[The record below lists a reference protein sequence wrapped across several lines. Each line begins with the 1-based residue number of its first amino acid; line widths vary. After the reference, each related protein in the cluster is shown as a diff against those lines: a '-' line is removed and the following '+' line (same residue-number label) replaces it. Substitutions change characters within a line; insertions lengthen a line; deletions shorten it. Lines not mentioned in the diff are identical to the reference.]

1 MKIYIAALPFGL
13 MEFTPSVAMEFGV
26 EAIALTMMIVFLSG
40 IACMLIS
47 KKTRFPYTPLLIFFG
62 ILVGPILHLILPE
75 TARMLFY
82 YIRAFGLFLVMLA
95 AGFQLKISLLKKHMV
110 VIGLLDT
117 LGLLII
123 ALLAGWFFQVVFHV
137 PWVIGFLFGAI
148 VSGTDPATL
157 VPLFKAHKIDK
168 DTETIILTE
177 AIFNGPLAIIL
188 TLVAFIFII
197 PEVPALQDIILIV
210 PSNTLYLAATFF
222 FLYQILASALLG
234 LGFAALTYYM
244 MDKLKVTEHPYA
256 EILVLAM
263 AFGAYVFGEFIKASG
278 FLVVTVMAIILA
290 NYTQVFK
297 RKSEEMSK
305 AIDNNAKFTDTISTF
320 AIILIFV
327 LLGSALSVSRDTLN
341 AIFYGTIVAL
351 FVIFVARPLAT
362 LVILPKTGVKKYLF
376 ISFEGP
382 KGAVAASMATL
393 PIAIGSAFG
402 DANLVYWGEII
413 LVSALMTVF
422 LSMILESAWMPYLGK
437 KLLDKK

>member
-1 MKIYIAALPFGL
+1 MV
-13 MEFTPSVAMEFGV
+13 FTPSVAMEFGI
-26 EAIALTMMIVFLSG
+26 EAIALALMIVFLSG
-40 IACMLIS
+40 IVSMLIS
-47 KKTRFPYTPLLIFFG
+47 KKTKFPYTPLLIFFG
-62 ILVGPILHLILPE
+62 ILVGPILHLILPD

-95 AGFQLKISLLKKHMV
+95 AGFQLKLSMLRKHML
-110 VIGLLDT
+110 VIALLDT
-117 LGLLII
+117 LGLLIT
-123 ALLAGWFFQVVFHV
+123 ALVAGWFFQVVFHV

-157 VPLFKAHKIDK
+157 VPLFKVHKINK
-168 DTETIILTE
+168 DVETIILTE

-197 PEVPALQDIILIV
+197 PEVPALQDVILIV

-222 FLYQILASALLG
+222 FLYQTLASALLG
-234 LGFAALTYYM
+234 LGFAALTYYTM
-244 MDKLKVTEHPYA
+244 VKLKVTEHPYA

-278 FLVVTVMAIILA
+278 FLVVTVMAIIIA
-290 NYTQVFK
+290 NYSVIFK
-297 RKSEEMSK
+297 KRTKEMDS
-305 AIDNNAKFTDTISTF
+305 AVENNTEFTDTISSF

-327 LLGSALSVSRDTLN
+327 LLGAALSVSSATLS
-341 AIFYGTIVAL
+341 IIMYGTLIAL
-351 FVIFVARPLAT
+351 FVVFVARPLAT
-362 LVILPKTGVKKYLF
+362 LVILPKTGVKKFLF
-376 ISFEGP
+376 IAFEGP

-402 DANLVYWGEII
+402 DTNLVYWGEII

-422 LSMILESAWMPYLGK
+422 LSMILESAWMPYLSK
-437 KLLDKK
+437 KLLGEE

>member
-1 MKIYIAALPFGL
+1 MG
-13 MEFTPSVAMEFGV
+13 FTPSVAMEFGI
-26 EAIALTMMIVFLSG
+26 EAIALALMIVFLSG
-40 IACMLIS
+40 IASMLIS
-47 KKTRFPYTPLLIFFG
+47 KKTKFPYTPLLIFFG

-82 YIRAFGLFLVMLA
+82 YIRAFGLFIVMLA
-95 AGFQLKISLLKKHMV
+95 AGFQLKISLLRKHMV

-117 LGLLII
+117 LGLLFT
-123 ALLAGWFFQVVFHV
+123 ALLAGWFFQLVFHV

-157 VPLFKAHKIDK
+157 VPLFKVHRIDK

-197 PEVPALQDIILIV
+197 PEVPALQDVILIV

-222 FLYQILASALLG
+222 FLYQTLASALLG
-234 LGFAALTYYM
+234 LGFAALTYYTM
-244 MDKLKVTEHPYA
+244 AKLKVTEHPYA

-278 FLVVTVMAIILA
+278 FLVVTVMAIVLS
-290 NYTQVFK
+290 NYALIF
-297 RKSEEMSK
+297 RRRSERMDE
-305 AIDNNAKFTDTISTF
+305 AIENNAKFTDTLSTF
-320 AIILIFV
+320 SIILIFV
-327 LLGSALSVSRDTLN
+327 LLGSALDLSRDTMN
-341 AIFYGTIVAL
+341 AIVYGTIVAL
-351 FVIFVARPLAT
+351 FVIFVARPLAS

-376 ISFEGP
+376 IAFEGP

-393 PIAIGSAFG
+393 PIAIGRAFG

-422 LSMILESAWMPYLGK
+422 LSMILESAWMPLLSR
-437 KLLDKK
+437 KLLGEEKG